1 MKLTAYQPQT
11 APISLRLFFGL
22 LLLLPLMAVVMWTI
36 LTLPR
41 HQEIKLAPGTEDLV
55 KQTAIHLSKLSG
67 GVNVGGFPGFEPP
80 EDDKKYQEKIKN
92 QQFLADEIN
101 GWVREINNFLQQI
114 VDKNPNLT
122 LAEILKQ
129 LGKSTTEIEDFMDRL
144 RAIQMW
150 AESYRNFGINSETL
164 DNLQHLMQIL
174 GVESWL

>member
-41 HQEIKLAPGTEDLV
+41 HQEIKLAPGTEGLV

-114 VDKNPNLT
+114 VNKNPNLT
-122 LAEILKQ
+122 LAEILKL
-129 LGKSTTEIEDFMDRL
+129 LGKSQAETDDFLNALRSLYETANGLKYLGLNPDTVDNFKRL
-144 RAIQMW
+144 L
-150 AESYRNFGINSETL
+150 EL
-164 DNLQHLMQIL
+164 L
-174 GVESWL
+174 GVTTWS